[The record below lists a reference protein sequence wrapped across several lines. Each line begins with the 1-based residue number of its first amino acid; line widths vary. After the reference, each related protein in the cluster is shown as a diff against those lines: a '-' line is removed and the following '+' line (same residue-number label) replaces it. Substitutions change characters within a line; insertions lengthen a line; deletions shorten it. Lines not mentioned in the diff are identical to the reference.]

1 MILRTKQCYLRLSK
15 IQNFAHWETY
25 LLCIKFFF
33 SKNDPNWQVSPFV
46 YLWKISPRFFKS
58 VISKA
63 LSDRKFLNKKFIK
76 YIYIVIFCSMYG
88 FIFPLFLLSN
98 TQGPDHLLFSNN
110 IQNIKSFVVFE
121 DFSKCRLQSVLHQI

>member
-1 MILRTKQCYLRLSK
+1 MQLICGLQYTN
-15 IQNFAHWETY
+15 IQIGNVFM
-25 LLCIKFFF
+25 
-33 SKNDPNWQVSPFV
+33 
-46 YLWKISPRFFKS
+46 
-58 VISKA
+58 
-63 LSDRKFLNKKFIK
+63 NKKFIK